1 MEISF
6 EIIDAH
12 IHPFIHTESNTKWF
26 DYPTNHEEFF
36 ADLSFA
42 GIAKSCGSVIRPLKN
57 PSFADIQALNRE
69 AIELKHLYPD
79 LYIPGI
85 NVHGNFPQESCEEIE
100 KLHKEEKI
108 CWIGELVAY
117 MMDYENYAS
126 ENMFQVYALAQDLE
140 ISMNIHP
147 YALDEIEKICENFP
161 KLKVVIAHPSA
172 GSETIKE
179 RFAFVKKYP
188 NAYLDL
194 SGSGVF
200 RYGMLAYG
208 IKTAG
213 KHKFLFGTD
222 YPICNP
228 HMMIEGILF
237 ERLTDEEFEAVFSGN
252 FKRLTGIQ

>member
-1 MEISF
+1 MERKF

-12 IHPFIHTESNTKWF
+12 IHPFIYEKSNTKWF
-26 DYPTNHEEFF
+26 DHPTCHEDFF
-36 ADLSFA
+36 ADLCFA
-42 GIAKSCGSVIRPLKN
+42 GISKSCGSVIRRMEN
-57 PSFADIQALNRE
+57 PSFDDIKALNQE
-69 AIELKHLYPD
+69 SIDLKNLYPD

-85 NVHGNFPQESCEEIE
+85 NVHGNFPNESCEEIE
-100 KLHKEEKI
+100 KLYKEESI

-117 MMDYENYAS
+117 FMDYKDYAS
-126 ENMFQVYALAQDLE
+126 ENMFQIYALAQDLE
-140 ISMNIHP
+140 LPVNIHP
-147 YALDEIEKICENFP
+147 YGLDEIEKVCQNFP
-161 KLKVVIAHPSA
+161 KLKVVIAHPSS
-172 GSETIKE
+172 GLDTIKE
-179 RFAFVKKYP
+179 RYDFIKKHP

-237 ERLTDEEFEAVFSGN
+237 ERLNDDELEAVFSGN
-252 FKRLTGIQ
+252 FKRLTGL

>member
-1 MEISF
+1 MKTSF

-12 IHPFIHTESNTKWF
+12 IHPFLYDKSNMKWF
-26 DYPTNHEEFF
+26 DTPTSHEEFF
-36 ADLSFA
+36 ADLTRA
-42 GIAKSCGSVIRPLKN
+42 GISKSCGSVIRSLKA
-57 PSFADIQALNRE
+57 PSFADIKALNRE
-69 AIELKHLYPD
+69 AVELKNLYPD

-85 NVHGNFPQESCEEIE
+85 NVHGDFPQESCEEIE
-100 KLHKEEKI
+100 RLHKEENI

-117 MMDYENYAS
+117 MMDYQNYAS
-126 ENMFQVYALAQDLE
+126 ENMFQVYALAQDLD
-140 ISMNIHP
+140 IPVNIHP
-147 YALDEIEKICENFP
+147 YGLEEIEKICQNFP
-161 KLKVVIAHPSA
+161 KLKVVIAHPTSGLDSA
-172 GSETIKE
+172 KE
-179 RFAFVKKYP
+179 RFVFLKKYP

-200 RYGMLAYG
+200 RYGVLASG

-237 ERLTDEEFEAVFSGN
+237 EHLTDDELQAVFSEN
-252 FKRLTGIQ
+252 FKRLINI